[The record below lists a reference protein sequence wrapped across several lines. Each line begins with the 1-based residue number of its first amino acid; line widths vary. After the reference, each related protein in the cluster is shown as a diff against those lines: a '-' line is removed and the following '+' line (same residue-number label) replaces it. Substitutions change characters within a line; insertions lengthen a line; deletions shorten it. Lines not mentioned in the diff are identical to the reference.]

1 LKELDAFEM
10 FHKNLI
16 LNVVFPLFVIVLI
29 ITIMLVLKTCMQC
42 RKSLVLSGI
51 NVAREKVICISVV
64 TFWFLQPDICK
75 VLFASLAC
83 IDVQGEKRLMYD
95 IDIICWQGKH
105 QLLV

>member
-16 LNVVFPLFVIVLI
+16 LNVVFPLLI

-42 RKSLVLSGI
+42 RKSLVL
-51 NVAREKVICISVV
+51 AREKVICISVV